1 MFLPEQ
7 LPALRRQIHDQ
18 AARDFRL
25 LDGLVAQARE
35 MAPQVRTI
43 RPRAATS
50 VALTAAD
57 GGNNAVAFNPF
68 SLQIIRVVDSAGKE
82 LFLDVVSPTT
92 DIDELGR
99 RHLAERTALGGLMA
113 DLGITQLAELSPILA
128 GRSRQWVEAYRDLC
142 EWD

>member
-25 LDGLVAQARE
+25 LEDLVAQARE
-35 MAPQVRTI
+35 LAPQVRTI
-43 RPRAATS
+43 RPRATTS

-82 LFLDVVSPTT
+82 LFLDWRTRTRGSPTST
-92 DIDELGR
+92 WR
-99 RHLAERTALGGLMA
+99 SSRTASSLPSG
-113 DLGITQLAELSPILA
+113 S
-128 GRSRQWVEAYRDLC
+128 
-142 EWD
+142 